1 MKKIIIISLT
11 LSLTLSLITV
21 GLLFWL
27 NMIEITS
34 KNWVI
39 LSVFYIELSIGYWFF
54 VGIIGVLIGKFDPIP
69 EENTKVEKTEWGYS
83 TYSSYE
89 TKSEEKTN
97 EYKGFITSAAIGY
110 ITDNPLMGGAVG
122 GDMLGGIIGSSLD
135 GDLFN

>member
-11 LSLTLSLITV
+11 LSLITI

-27 NMIEITS
+27 NMIEITFN
-34 KNWVI
+34 NWVI
-39 LSVFYIELSIGYWFF
+39 LPVFYITLSIGYWFF
-54 VGIIGVLIGKFDPIP
+54 VGLIGVLIGWFDPTP
-69 EENTKVEKTEWGYS
+69 EENSKVEKTEWDYS
-83 TYSSYE
+83 TYTLYE

-97 EYKGFITSAAIGY
+97 ECKGFITSTAIGY
-110 ITDNPLMGGAVG
+110 TTGNPLMGGAVG